1 MMRIFKRFVLLLI
14 FTVLA
19 YGCHAQQETSLKTLV
34 LYDPLFWRHE
44 LRLDSHQSRK
54 ITDIN
59 REYYARLMAAVSEM
73 PGDRTALQ
81 LTVARCLLNR
91 SQSIWE
97 TFNAKQRRK
106 WRKIWRDR
114 FRTSDPMASNHQSK
128 AARQSVGSIMTL

>member
-1 MMRIFKRFVLLLI
+1 MMRNFKRLVLFLV
-14 FTVLA
+14 FMVLA
-19 YGCHAQQETSLKTLV
+19 YGSYAQQETSLKTLV

-44 LRLDSHQSRK
+44 LRLDSYQSRK

-59 REYYARLMAAVSEM
+59 REYYARLMAAVSER

-97 TFNAKQRRK
+97 TFNAKQKRK

-114 FRTSDPMASNHQSK
+114 FGNNDPMASNHQSK
-128 AARQSVGSIMTL
+128 AVRQSVGSIM